1 MPNYPYYNAYNAYPM
16 QMNVGATQ
24 PTQNGIIWVSGEAGA
39 KGYMVGA
46 GQSVLLMDAEGS
58 SFYIKSSDASGMPL
72 PLRIFDYTE
81 RTSAPQNIPAAA
93 DMEKYVTREEFAKWA
108 KKLKESLITKEKPNE

>member
-72 PLRIFDYTE
+72 PLRVFDYVE
-81 RTSAPQNIPAAA
+81 RTVTKPETASA
-93 DMEKYVTREEFAKWA
+93 DYVTREEFEKRLSELSNAKPA
-108 KKLKESLITKEKPNE
+108 VPVA